1 MTVREIRASK
11 TTRVARVPRYEPSTV
26 QSRSAHFSSVTRDPV
41 VTSLLWLFWAW
52 QIRHKALTVSGL
64 AVYLTEP
71 AETDIL
77 LHKLTGRG
85 VQELGDAFEQ
95 LPAFEPHGRE
105 YILQVGPSPH
115 SSVSFSLH
123 SLRVIFNL

>member
-1 MTVREIRASK
+1 M
-11 TTRVARVPRYEPSTV
+11 
-26 QSRSAHFSSVTRDPV
+26 
-41 VTSLLWLFWAW
+41 TSLLWLFWAW

-115 SSVSFSLH
+115 SSVSFLLTLCESHFQSLKVDPFL
-123 SLRVIFNL
+123 SVIIDRLLIN